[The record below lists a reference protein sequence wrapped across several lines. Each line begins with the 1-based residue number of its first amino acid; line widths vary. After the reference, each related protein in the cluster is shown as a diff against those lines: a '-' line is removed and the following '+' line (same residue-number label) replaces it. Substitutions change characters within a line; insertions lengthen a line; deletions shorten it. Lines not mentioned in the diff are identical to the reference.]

1 MLIRCVLSL
10 IMVLNSTSVENALSR
25 KLFERNVFTQTV
37 ETTSE
42 LPVIEQ
48 LSGQNLGNDFDHFI
62 LAMGRQIAPRSQF
75 NIEVFRGVVHGV

>member
-1 MLIRCVLSL
+1 MRVIFDHG
-10 IMVLNSTSVENALSR
+10 IQNSTSVENAMSR

-48 LSGQNLGNDFDHFI
+48 LSGQNLGDDFDHSI
-62 LAMGRQIAPRSQF
+62 LAMRGQIVPRSQF